1 MSLRHLSAL
10 LLCLPLCAMAA
21 DGNALVKTNTKPKN
35 LVIMIGD
42 GMGPAYT
49 SAYRYFKDN
58 PETEE
63 IEQTVFDR
71 LLVGMASTYP
81 ARESGYVTD
90 SAAAAT
96 ALSTGYKSYN
106 GAIAVDTE
114 HKPLTTL
121 MEHARGAGLATGI
134 AVSCQINHATPAAF
148 LSHNDSRRNY
158 DAIAESYL
166 DSDAQVLLGGGQ
178 RYFPDALLARF
189 RDKGYQTLSEFDQL
203 DGISSGKVLGLF
215 ADVQLPWAMDEPQA
229 HKLSKLTAKALELLS
244 AQEQGFVLLVEG
256 SLIDWAGHGN
266 DIAAAMG
273 EMNEFANAI
282 EVVEQYVRSHGDTL
296 MVVTADHNTGGMS
309 IGAAGEYKWTPEV
322 LRTLNASPETMA
334 TMALANEDW
343 QQPLAQQLAFAPS
356 ADEYAELAKARMQG
370 KDVLESAIKRLI
382 DVRSNTGWTTGGH
395 TGVDVQVFAAGPASS
410 LFNGHQDNTDIAQK
424 LMSLLPREAKKSVA
438 TTPDAK
444 NEPQAEAQPLK
455 EQVVTN

>member
-1 MSLRHLSAL
+1 
-10 LLCLPLCAMAA
+10 MAA

-178 RYFPDALLARF
+178 RYFSDALLTRF

-215 ADVQLPWAMDEPQA
+215 ADVQLPWAIDEPQA

-282 EVVEQYVRSHGDTL
+282 EVVEQYVRSRGDTL

-309 IGAAGEYKWTPEV
+309 IGTAGQYKWTPEV

-334 TMALANEDW
+334 TKALANEDW

-356 ADEYAELAKARMQG
+356 AYEYAELAKARMQG

-424 LMSLLPREAKKSVA
+424 LLSLLPKAAKKPVA
-438 TTPDAK
+438 ATPEVKTDT
-444 NEPQAEAQPLK
+444 QAQPLK